1 MQCIGCGSGAVSE
14 RNERAATTPPAA
26 DPDFLDAA
34 VMNKPE
40 VMVSQ
45 ITAKVDAGTGT
56 LTDQPTRDLDGRS
69 VDGVRAFTRQWG

>member
-56 LTDQPTRDLDGRS
+56 PTDQPTRDLIAAQLKAFT
-69 VDGVRAFTRQWG
+69 AFTRRSG